1 MVSLSS
7 SVTTS
12 PSDWRY
18 ETSVA
23 AGKTLTVS
31 YWESTQYTGSDSLY
45 YARNRKTGLGKL
57 LYKALPI
64 ATAASTGPLRVEAG
78 SVEFNLTTDT
88 IYGNPIVPFSI
99 ELYAGTTCTYNSTIS
114 HDAPFVTFGA
124 GSVVKSNTNTVRA
137 RVYHSFTGGLTVNA
151 GEWDAQF
158 RNAVGDG
165 NVTVNG
171 GTLRASAVDDE
182 QYVLEVVGNLV
193 FAGGSLAIG
202 AAYVV

>member
-1 MVSLSS
+1 MRSRPARSRATS
-7 SVTTS
+7 TPTS
-12 PSDWRY
+12 PLSRSSPD
-18 ETSVA
+18 
-23 AGKTLTVS
+23 TVPACP
-31 YWESTQYTGSDSLY
+31 E
-45 YARNRKTGLGKL
+45 
-57 LYKALPI
+57 PI
-64 ATAASTGPLRVEAG
+64 
-78 SVEFNLTTDT
+78 
-88 IYGNPIVPFSI
+88 
-99 ELYAGTTCTYNSTIS
+99 STIS